1 MEFLLANGGDAKQS
15 IKQGMTA
22 LHLASEYGHPEVAK
36 LLIEAGADVN
46 ATEDDSKLAHCIGRQ
61 SMDMREVVTLLLENG
76 AGVDVMDGE
85 GFAPIHWAA
94 EYGHLEVIKILVAKG
109 AEMNEIVSWGET
121 AVDLATRYEHPEVAE
136 FLKEKG
142 GQSAAEIISTGDDM
156 DDDDILGVEFDDD
169 F

>member
-1 MEFLLANGGDAKQS
+1 M
-15 IKQGMTA
+15 
-22 LHLASEYGHPEVAK
+22 
-36 LLIEAGADVN
+36 
-46 ATEDDSKLAHCIGRQ
+46 
-61 SMDMREVVTLLLENG
+61 
-76 AGVDVMDGE
+76 
-85 GFAPIHWAA
+85 
-94 EYGHLEVIKILVAKG
+94 
-109 AEMNEIVSWGET
+109 GET